1 MHRPERLRKEA
12 GEPTKQA
19 TTPTTAAE
27 GSTVAALHRTLGQL
41 QTQQA
46 IEEPGEQL

>member
-1 MHRPERLRKEA
+1 MV
-12 GEPTKQA
+12 
-19 TTPTTAAE
+19 AAPPR
-27 GSTVAALHRTLGQL
+27 GWALVSTTVAALHRTLGQL